1 MAKEGPFMF
10 RPMLMTFGSNH
21 ILIRPCFDFLLAP
34 SYRRMRAC
42 ASTLFLLGI
51 YIYSAS

>member
-1 MAKEGPFMF
+1 MEGPFV
-10 RPMLMTFGSNH
+10 LDQWVMTFGRNH